1 MKLDSYIYKHFDDLN
16 PNDKSVISFILNNS
30 KEVIN
35 MNINEVAKACL
46 VSPSAV
52 FRLTRKIGLSG
63 FNQLKFIL
71 AEDQEFIESK
81 SSTNF
86 VKDTKNAIEYT
97 VHQFETTKISN
108 LYEKIDKAPN
118 IYVYSTGWVQ
128 EIIANQLQRN
138 FFLVGKNVYALPSA
152 VSELAKVSHRLKEN
166 DLLIVVSYTG
176 ENSELI
182 NTVKEIA
189 IRGISTIAFTP
200 FNQNKLAG
208 VCEFS
213 LNYNTVE
220 CPMPDDHEGAEVFF
234 TGVYVLNDLL
244 VMGYS
249 NYVINNR
256 R

>member
-1 MKLDSYIYKHFDDLN
+1 LKLDSYIYKHYDDLN
-16 PNDKSVISFILNNS
+16 QNDKLVVNFILNNS
-30 KEVIN
+30 KDVIN
-35 MNINEVAKACL
+35 MNINEVAKKCL

-71 AEDQEFIESK
+71 AEDQNFAKPKSES
-81 SSTNF
+81 NF
-86 VKDTKNAIEYT
+86 VADTKNAIDYT
-97 VHQFETTKISN
+97 MHQFETTKIDD
-108 LYEKIDKAPN
+108 LYEKMDEAPN

-152 VSELAKVSHRLKEN
+152 DSELEKVAHRLKKN
-166 DLLIVVSYTG
+166 DLLILVSYSG
-176 ENSELI
+176 ESSQLVK
-182 NTVKEIA
+182 TVKEISL
-189 IRGISTIAFTP
+189 RGISTVAFTP
-200 FNQNKLAG
+200 FNQNRLAG

-220 CPMPDDHEGAEVFF
+220 FPMPDSNEGNEIFF

-249 NYVINNR
+249 NYVINK
-256 R
+256 

>member
-1 MKLDSYIYKHFDDLN
+1 MKIESYIYKHFDDLN
-16 PNDKSVISFILNNS
+16 QNDKAIISFILNNS
-30 KEVIN
+30 REIIK

-71 AEDQEFIESK
+71 EEDQSISVAK
-81 SSTNF
+81 ISTDF
-86 VKDTKNAIEYT
+86 VGDTRNAIDYT
-97 VHQFETTKISN
+97 IHQFETTQMDN
-108 LYEKIDKAPN
+108 LYEKMEKAPN

-138 FFLVGKNVYALPSA
+138 FFLVGKDIYALPSA
-152 VSELAKVSHRLKEN
+152 VSELAKISHRIKKD

-176 ENSELI
+176 KNTELI

-189 IRGISTIAFTP
+189 LRGISTVAFTP
-200 FNQNKLAG
+200 FNQNELAG

-220 CPMPDDHEGAEVFF
+220 CPMPSNEGNEIFF

-249 NYVINNR
+249 NYVRSKN
-256 R
+256 

>member
-16 PNDKSVISFILNNS
+16 QNDKSVISFILNNS
-30 KEVIN
+30 QDVIK
-35 MNINEVAKACL
+35 MNINEVAKKCL

-71 AEDQEFIESK
+71 EEDQNLIDSKVSINFIR
-81 SSTNF
+81 
-86 VKDTKNAIEYT
+86 DTQNAMDYT
-97 VHQFETTKISN
+97 IHQFETTRMDE
-108 LYEKIDKAPN
+108 LYEKMDKAPN

-152 VSELAKVSHRLKEN
+152 VSELAKVSHRIKSD
-166 DLLIVVSYTG
+166 DLLIVVSYGG
-176 ENSELI
+176 ENNELI
-182 NTVKEIA
+182 NTVKKIA
-189 IRGISTIAFTP
+189 LREISTVAFTP
-200 FNQNKLAG
+200 FNQNQLAG

-220 CPMPDDHEGAEVFF
+220 CPMPGNEGNEIFF
-234 TGVYVLNDLL
+234 TGVYALNDLL
-244 VMGYS
+244 VMGYAHYLM
-249 NYVINNR
+249 NKD
-256 R
+256 